1 MSILKRISLKS
12 FPNHDQGIFIKDLV
26 KLIETSEY
34 KSDLIEVFNVEAIK
48 NQFIE
53 LPGATTLIET
63 ILHMEERVTKLDLVN
78 TQLRNVRCMKI
89 TENNQAILEFTNV
102 ANEDLIKRE
111 RSDMVYAETAY
122 SVRQDYLNGFFDIDK
137 YLSFL
142 KKSNYEDLIE
152 YNLDQLK
159 KKTKDDIREYNF
171 RLVYDEEG
179 KLFTRAITSS
189 AVYKDYNIGFSVFVA
204 LIQIHNLIQNHG
216 EKFKVDSLN
225 LNESEISVVFK
236 NLETYQFLDSSKI
249 SFALEL
255 TNDEIK
261 REAVK
266 FSGLYKINLIT
277 SDITLKPDEGKANI
291 LSFKHSSKPVTVKDK
306 ISELNIS
313 IAEFISETIDDFKL
327 IKNAKKPDDL
337 RLNLIKRAKFAGDS
351 DFKKYKSDIIKVLS
365 TRVSTIFQLLEI
377 VSKTETIFSD
387 EDVQAKDFWRFKLY
401 QSLIEDLKKK

>member
-1 MSILKRISLKS
+1 M
-12 FPNHDQGIFIKDLV
+12 
-26 KLIETSEY
+26 
-34 KSDLIEVFNVEAIK
+34 
-48 NQFIE
+48 
-53 LPGATTLIET
+53 
-63 ILHMEERVTKLDLVN
+63 
-78 TQLRNVRCMKI
+78 
-89 TENNQAILEFTNV
+89 
-102 ANEDLIKRE
+102 
-111 RSDMVYAETAY
+111 
-122 SVRQDYLNGFFDIDK
+122 
-137 YLSFL
+137 
-142 KKSNYEDLIE
+142 
-152 YNLDQLK
+152 
-159 KKTKDDIREYNF
+159 
-171 RLVYDEEG
+171 
-179 KLFTRAITSS
+179 
-189 AVYKDYNIGFSVFVA
+189 FVA